1 MQQGKKR
8 MRQGVFVAIWAP
20 ILAVMLAAAIVVT
33 VVTDMYAKPI
43 DFYLGGGEMIV
54 TKAEGTE
61 DWEDDYYGTVTE
73 ADEEEIYR
81 QANDVTERIAG
92 EGFVLLKNKGNALPL
107 DTSSEEKNISAFGW
121 SFSHPVY
128 GGTGSG
134 NVKTDTAVTPQ
145 MGLENAGFS
154 VNPTLAA
161 AYDEWSKSNYYTN
174 AVNTLSGST
183 TTALMSAFGMGARVD
198 ISCDMRPTIIYGYGN
213 WDIIE
218 APVSALDMEQARG
231 YADVALVMIGR
242 QGGEQGDLPTNMG
255 DDTFYNRGDGIK
267 YGYNPDKHYLELTDE
282 EEALIAAVKAEDF
295 EKIVVVV
302 NSANAMELGEL
313 QNDADIDAII
323 LAPGPGQ
330 TGFNALGKILSG
342 EVNPSGKTADI
353 FAADFTKDPTF
364 VNFADPKNYAY
375 EAAAM
380 QNAAAGKRNG
390 YNNITKENSYDS
402 GFFVQY
408 EEGIYV
414 GYRYYETAADIGKEG
429 FVYENEVVY
438 PFGYGLSYTSFEQE
452 IVSSSLGGYTKTVEV
467 RVKNTGETAG
477 KSAVQLYVDV
487 PYTDYDIA
495 NGVEKSTVSLVAF
508 GKTGELAPG
517 AEEIVTLTFTQD
529 DLTSYDDTNA
539 KAYILDEG
547 DYIFTLRSDSHTVV
561 EYDGEAQELTWN
573 NPDMK
578 IYNEENDGARQSEM
592 DAQDRVYDGNYTPAA
607 NVFDDT
613 LLSEEMAKMNML
625 TRSDKFASMP
635 DEPTEADRTASDALI
650 AAVAKYNVQNHIDSA
665 DEMPATGAQNGLSL
679 IDMRGLDYDD
689 EAWELL
695 LDQLTVDE
703 METLVTLSGFG
714 TPQVDSVAMPQTQAN
729 DGPASASTTW
739 AGFEGSLDVVTN
751 AYTCEVTLGCTWN
764 TELAEEMG
772 VMLGREAMMVRNH
785 SNNVP
790 QAGWYA
796 PGVNLHRS
804 PFGGRNF
811 EYYSEDALL
820 SGKMASA
827 TISGASSKGLYAM
840 MKHFALNDQ
849 ETYRSGWGYASN
861 NALFTW
867 ADEQTIRELYLRAFE
882 IPVKEATCEIRYIA
896 DENGTVET
904 KTIRAALGVM
914 TSFNAVG
921 STWAGAH
928 EGMIS
933 GVLRSEWGFDGV
945 VITDF
950 KSPNREYMDADA
962 MIRAGADVAL
972 CTEPLSLA
980 DSSSATAVSA
990 MREAAHHLMYATV
1003 NSSAMNGL
1011 VPGTIVSYT
1020 MAPWRILV
1028 ITIDVVIGAFV
1039 VAWVVLMVLRGI
1051 DSKKHPENYKGKKS
1065 KGAEKN

>member
-1 MQQGKKR
+1 MQKGKQR
-8 MRQGVFVAIWAP
+8 MRQGIFVAIWTP
-20 ILAVMLAAAIVVT
+20 ILALLLAAAIVVT
-33 VVTDMYAKPI
+33 VVTDMFSKPI
-43 DFYLGGGEMIV
+43 DFALGGGEMVV

-61 DWEDDYYGTVTE
+61 DWEDDYYGMIAE
-73 ADEEEIYR
+73 DEEAQLYKD
-81 QANDVTERIAG
+81 ANDLTERIAG
-92 EGFVLLKNKGNALPL
+92 EGFVLLKNQGGALPL
-107 DTSSEEKNISAFGW
+107 DTSTDEKNISAFGW

-145 MGLENAGFS
+145 AGLENAGFT
-154 VNPTLAA
+154 VNPTLVE
-161 AYDEWSKSNYYTN
+161 AYDTWSKSNEYTN
-174 AVNTLSGST
+174 AVNTVGNDT
-183 TTALMSAFGMGARVD
+183 TTALMSAFGLGSRVS
-198 ISCDMRPTIIYGYGN
+198 ISCDERPTVIYGYGN

-218 APVSALDMEQARG
+218 APASALDMEQA
-231 YADVALVMIGR
+231 AEFSPVALVMIGR
-242 QGGEQGDLPTNMG
+242 QGGEQGDLPTAMG
-255 DDTFYNRGDGIK
+255 DDTFYNRGDGVK
-267 YGYNPDKHYLELTDE
+267 FGYNPDKHYLELTDE
-282 EEALIAAVKAEDF
+282 EEALIAAVKEADF

-390 YNNITKENSYDS
+390 YNNITKENSYDA
-402 GFFVQY
+402 GFFAQY

-429 FVYENEVVY
+429 FVYEDEVVY

-452 IVSSSLGGYTKTVEV
+452 IVSSSLGGHTKTVEV
-467 RVKNTGETAG
+467 RVKNTGSVAG
-477 KSAVQLYVDV
+477 KSVVQLYVEA
-487 PYTDYDIA
+487 PYTDYDEQY
-495 NGVEKSTVSLVAF
+495 GVEKSTVNLVAF
-508 GKTGELAPG
+508 GKTQELAPG
-517 AEEIVTLTFTQD
+517 AEETVTLTFTQD

-561 EYDGEAQELTWN
+561 EYDGEAQEVVWN
-573 NPDMK
+573 NLDQK
-578 IYNEENDGARQSEM
+578 IYNAENDGARQSEK
-592 DAQDRVYDGNYTPAA
+592 DAQQRVYDGNYTAA
-607 NVFDDT
+607 TNAFDAS
-613 LLSEEMAKMNML
+613 LIQEEMDKMNML
-625 TRSDKFASMP
+625 TRSDKFATMP
-635 DEPTEADRTASDALI
+635 DAPTDADRTASDALI
-650 AAVAKYNVQNHIDSA
+650 EAVAVYDVSKHNDGA
-665 DEMPATGAQNGLSL
+665 DAMPTTGAQNGLSL
-679 IDMRGLDYDD
+679 IDMRGLDFDD
-689 EAWELL
+689 EAWDLL
-695 LDQLTVDE
+695 LDQLSVED
-703 METLVTLSGFG
+703 MEQLITASGFG
-714 TPQVDSVAMPQTQAN
+714 TPKIDSVGLPQVLAN
-729 DGPASASTTW
+729 DGPASISVNW
-739 AGFEGSLDVVTN
+739 AGVEGSVEATTN

-914 TSFNAVG
+914 SAYNAIG
-921 STWAGAH
+921 SDWTGGN
-928 EGMIS
+928 EGLLDQ
-933 GVLRSEWGFDGV
+933 VLRTEWGFDGV
-945 VITDF
+945 VITDYR
-950 KSPNREYMDADA
+950 SPQLYMDADRA
-962 MIRAGADVAL
+962 IRAGGDVML
-972 CTEPLSLA
+972 CTTPLELA
-980 DSSSATAVSA
+980 DTTSATAVSS
-990 MREAAHHLMYATV
+990 MRDAVHHLLYATV
-1003 NSSAMNGL
+1003 NSNAMNGL

>member
-20 ILAVMLAAAIVVT
+20 ILAVLLAAAIVVT

-43 DFYLGGGEMIV
+43 DFALGGGEMVV

-61 DWEDDYYGTVTE
+61 DWEDDYYG
-73 ADEEEIYR
+73 AIAEEEEEQLYKD
-81 QANDVTERIAG
+81 ANELTERIAG
-92 EGFVLLKNKGNALPL
+92 EGFVLLKNEGNALPL

-121 SFSHPVY
+121 SFTHPVY

-145 MGLENAGFS
+145 MGLESAGFT
-154 VNPTLAA
+154 VNPTLLA
-161 AYDEWSKSNYYTN
+161 AYDEWSKSNSYTN
-174 AVNTLSGST
+174 AVNTVGNNT
-183 TTALMSAFGMGARVD
+183 TTALMSAFGLQSRVS
-198 ISCDMRPTIIYGYGN
+198 ISCDERPTVIYGYGN

-218 APVSALDMEQARG
+218 APASALDMEQARG

-302 NSANAMELGEL
+302 NSANPMELGGL
-313 QNDADIDAII
+313 QSDEDIDAII

-330 TGFNALGKILSG
+330 TGFNALGDILSG
-342 EVNPSGKTADI
+342 EVNPSGKTVDI

-380 QNAAAGKRNG
+380 QNAASGKRNG

-429 FVYENEVVY
+429 FVYEDEVVY

-452 IVSSSLGGYTKTVEV
+452 IVSSSLSGYTKTVEV
-467 RVKNTGETAG
+467 RVKNTGEAAG
-477 KSAVQLYVDV
+477 KSAVQLYVEA

-508 GKTGELAPG
+508 GKTGELASG

-529 DLTSYDDTNA
+529 DLTSYDDANA

-547 DYIFTLRSDSHTVV
+547 DYVFTLRSDSHNVV

-592 DAQDRVYDGNYTPAA
+592 DAQDRVYDGNYAA
-607 NVFDDT
+607 ATNAFDDS
-613 LLSEEMAKMNML
+613 LIAEEMAKMNML
-625 TRSDKFASMP
+625 TRSDKFATMP
-635 DEPTEADRTASDALI
+635 DEPTEADRTASATMVE
-650 AAVAKYNVQNHIDSA
+650 AAAKYAVAEHNDEA
-665 DEMPATGAQNGLSL
+665 DKMPATGAQNGLSL

-695 LDQLTVDE
+695 LDQLSVDE
-703 METLVTLSGFG
+703 MEELVTKSGFG
-714 TPQVDSVAMPQTQAN
+714 TPQVDSVGLPQVLAN
-729 DGPASASTTW
+729 DGPASISVNW
-739 AGFEGSLDVVTN
+739 AGVEGSVEATTN
-751 AYTCEVTLGCTWN
+751 AYTCEVTLACTWN
-764 TELAEEMG
+764 TQLAEEMG
-772 VMLGREAMMVRNH
+772 VMLGREALMIRNH
-785 SNNVP
+785 SNNMP

-827 TISGASSKGLYAM
+827 TISGTSSKGLYAM

-867 ADEQTIRELYLRAFE
+867 ADEQTIREVYLKAFE
-882 IPVKEATCEIRYIA
+882 IPVKEATCEIKYIA
-896 DENGTVET
+896 DQNGTVET

-914 TSFNAVG
+914 SSYNAIG
-921 STWAGAH
+921 STWAG
-928 EGMIS
+928 GND
-933 GVLRSEWGFDGV
+933 GLLNKVLRSEWGFDGV
-945 VITDF
+945 VITDYR
-950 KSPNREYMDADA
+950 SPQLYMDADMA
-962 MIRAGADVAL
+962 IRAGGDVML
-972 CTEPLSLA
+972 CTTPLELA
-980 DSSSATAVSA
+980 DTSSATAVAS
-990 MREAAHHLMYATV
+990 MREAAHHLLYATV
-1003 NSSAMNGL
+1003 NSNAMNGL

-1028 ITIDVVIGAFV
+1028 ISIDVVIGVFV
-1039 VAWVVLMVLRGI
+1039 AAWVVMMVLRGV
-1051 DSKKHPENYKGKKS
+1051 DAKKHPENYKSKKQKS
-1065 KGAEKN
+1065 AN